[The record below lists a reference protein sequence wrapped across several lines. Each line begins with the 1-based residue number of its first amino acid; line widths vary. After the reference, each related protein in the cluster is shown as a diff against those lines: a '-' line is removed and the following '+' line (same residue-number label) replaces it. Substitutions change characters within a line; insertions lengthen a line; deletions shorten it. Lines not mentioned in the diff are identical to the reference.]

1 MIAIGAPTNGS
12 AQKTARR
19 TRSAVTTSRLRESRS
34 TSGPARS
41 PTITDGTKVT
51 TKSAATHHVEP
62 VRSKTS
68 SVSAIVAIQVPI
80 PEPSVAK
87 KSSRKLS

>member
-1 MIAIGAPTNGS
+1 MIAIGAPTNGR
-12 AQKTARR
+12 AQNTARR
-19 TRSAVTTSRLRESRS
+19 TRSAEMISRLRESRS
-34 TSGPARS
+34 TSGPATS

-51 TKSAATHHVEP
+51 MKRAATHHVDP

-68 SVSAIVAIQVPI
+68 RVRAIVAIHVPM